1 MMSRHTKRLLAA
13 AAVVLAAAL
22 SDEREPVAPSD
33 QPDLLTRP
41 AAQGTVDNPNALAK
55 GVAGFGGFFYDAA
68 GTPTVYLKDS
78 KERGNTERALAPYF
92 QKHGVAAARMQ
103 VRPGK
108 FSWDELER
116 WQASVVHPDAR
127 APGRGVRGRGRG
139 EQPGDHRSRAR
150 KGRPG
155 TGRAGAAGPAG
166 IGGGRAGDRSHHLR
180 GGAEA
185 EAGATLQG
193 VVRPIHGGTQ
203 INFPGFLCTL
213 GFSANDG
220 SQRSFITNSHCTN
233 VQGGVNNTPYWQPTA
248 EHWPRPRSPPKSKI
262 QPTALTS
269 LVVPAAASVA
279 GPMPRARSTAAR
291 ARRRARSPSARSR
304 RQSRPGRNLTITGEF
319 SITARTRQS
328 RARRST
334 RSAGQPAG
342 RRARSQACA
351 SIPAVSGTNITQ
363 LCQDFVTASVGSGDS
378 GSPVFAISSGTNV
391 TLLGI
396 LWGGSGRQLR
406 VQPAVQHRRRA
417 GRSDD
422 VLIVSPA
429 GDPGFARAAG
439 YPLP

>member
-13 AAVVLAAAL
+13 AAVVLAVGC

-116 WQASVVHPDAR
+116 WQASVSTQTLGLPGAVFVDADEASNQVTIGVEHGKGGQVR
-127 APGRGVRGRGRG
+127 AALARLGLPASAAVVR
-139 EQPGDHRSRAR
+139 ETDPITFAVAP
-150 KGRPG
+150 KPKP
-155 TGRAGAAGPAG
+155 T
-166 IGGGRAGDRSHHLR
+166 
-180 GGAEA
+180 
-185 EAGATLQG
+185 TLQG
-193 VVRPIHGGTQ
+193 LVRPIHGGTQ

-233 VQGGVNNTPYWQPTA
+233 VQGGVNNTPYWQPLQSTA
-248 EHWPRPRSPPKSKI
+248 PTQIATEVEDPTYGTNLPGCPSGRVCRRP
-262 QPTALTS
+262 T
-269 LVVPAAASVA
+269 
-279 GPMPRARSTAAR
+279 PRARSTAAR

-304 RQSRPGRNLTITGEF
+304 RRDRPGRNLTITGEF
-319 SITARTRQS
+319 SITAE
-328 RARRST
+328 
-334 RSAGQPAG
+334 
-342 RRARSQACA
+342 
-351 SIPAVSGTNITQ
+351 
-363 LCQDFVTASVGSGDS
+363 DE
-378 GSPVFAISSGTNV
+378 
-391 TLLGI
+391 
-396 LWGGSGRQLR
+396 
-406 VQPAVQHRRRA
+406 AVQGQTVNKV
-417 GRSDD
+417 GRTTGWSQGA
-422 VLIVSPA
+422 VTGVCVNTSC
-429 GDPGFARAAG
+429 
-439 YPLP
+439 